1 MRFSCARDKALIINC
16 KSYRDISIVPDQ
28 KSATARIRAHDAMA
42 CPLRE
47 RADHL
52 ITERK
57 REREKAR
64 DGEVV
69 ARLTF
74 LRSPTFYFRHDSL

>member
-1 MRFSCARDKALIINC
+1 MRFSRARDKALIINC
-16 KSYRDISIVPDQ
+16 KSYRDISVVPDQ

-64 DGEVV
+64 DVV